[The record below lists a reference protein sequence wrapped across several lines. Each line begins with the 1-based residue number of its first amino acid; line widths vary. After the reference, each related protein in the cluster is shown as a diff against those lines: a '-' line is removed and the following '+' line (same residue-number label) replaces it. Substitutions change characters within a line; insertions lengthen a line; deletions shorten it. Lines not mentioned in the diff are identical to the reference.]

1 MRGSMYSTSLV
12 ISMVFGGICGG
23 PIGMLVA
30 KALHSGLAIH
40 IGLEATGVVGGALV
54 GRRTYQRCRRSQPKW
69 EGSESELLIT
79 KRVRFQLPPDYME
92 IDKEG
97 LESDDSEE
105 TETGFQRLVD
115 IMETE
120 TEFQRLVEIMETNK
134 ELSKL
139 YKILI
144 LDYHQS
150 VAEGIN
156 PLEASSDTLFDFNR
170 LLLITYQPLETIR
183 AVNFSIYAERILMM
197 SIYQSIWKYC
207 CRETTKNNEL
217 YSKYKATKIEYTG
230 IPNSILELINQL
242 PSRVTASLKI
252 ANLIQAYHLLDTYA
266 TSQLEMSEVSCDV
279 LIPLF
284 TSALALSDLD
294 KPFAELLFMEHFLP
308 NHLLGLESYVFST
321 WKATCYFITGRMLG

>member
-54 GRRTYQRCRRSQPKW
+54 GRRTYQRCRSSQPKW

-97 LESDDSEE
+97 LESDDSDAE
-105 TETGFQRLVD
+105 FQRLVD
-115 IMETE
+115 IMETDPKLA
-120 TEFQRLVEIMETNK
+120 RLYRIIIE
-134 ELSKL
+134 
-139 YKILI
+139 
-144 LDYHQS
+144 DYHQS

-156 PLEASSDTLFDFNR
+156 QLEASSDALIDLNQ
-170 LLLITYQPLETIR
+170 LLLITYHPLETIR

-197 SIYQSIWKYC
+197 SIYQSIWNYC

-217 YSKYKATKIEYTG
+217 YSKYKATKIEYTE
-230 IPNSILELINQL
+230 IPTSILELINQL

-294 KPFAELLFMEHFLP
+294 KPFTELLFMEHFLP